1 MKCNFLIYL
10 FSVIPFFSCSNSSRQ
25 LPAGENNID
34 QKTEEKNKPPSSFSD
49 TVTIDLPA
57 AVFYNPDSLQLQKI
71 QAATDTLTFRSM
83 VHDCYY
89 QMKNAR
95 TVLQKYYPG
104 IKIIEVI
111 NARYLLFETT
121 GYKKNCIDLNT
132 INDPC
137 GIFIFDNRQ
146 LPRLVDMTNIE
157 SELGF
162 YFAK

>member
-1 MKCNFLIYL
+1 MKCYILIYL
-10 FSVIPFFSCSNSSRQ
+10 FFVIPFISCSDSSRQ
-25 LPAGENNID
+25 LPASENNID
-34 QKTEEKNKPPSSFSD
+34 QRTKDKSKPPSSFSD

-57 AVFYNPDSLQLQKI
+57 AVFYSPDSLQLQAI

-83 VHDCYY
+83 EHDCYY
-89 QMKNAR
+89 QMRNAR
-95 TVLQKYYPG
+95 TVLQAYYPG
-104 IKIIEVI
+104 IKIIEVK
-111 NARYLLFETT
+111 NARYLLFEIT
-121 GYKKNCIDLNT
+121 GHKQNCIDLNT
-132 INDPC
+132 KNDPC